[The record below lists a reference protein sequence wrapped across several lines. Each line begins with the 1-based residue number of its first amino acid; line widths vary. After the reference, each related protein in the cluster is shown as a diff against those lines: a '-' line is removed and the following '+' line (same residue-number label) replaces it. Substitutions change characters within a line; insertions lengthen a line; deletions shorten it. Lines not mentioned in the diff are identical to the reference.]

1 MQNLWRES
9 KVQDEA
15 AAVAFRMWKWL
26 WKRQMIVF
34 SKTAFAGRG
43 SRGWFVFTAD
53 PLPSQMQVDFISTK
67 PRFYSST
74 IFSEN
79 KKNEWTIVF
88 WQNPKE
94 CWNITAT
101 PDCIRFLLCVCESE
115 KCDLMIYCK
124 ASLYS
129 LISNMCKVPSYARQI
144 ISLIRSTYLSSYG
157 GLSIYVLWEKQSETY
172 LI

>member
-1 MQNLWRES
+1 MSPRDASETTFFKAQNIQSWESSSCRISMCIQKALFSDNAEFVKREQSS
-9 KVQDEA
+9 KEEA

-79 KKNEWTIVF
+79 KKNEWTIGFFGKIRRNAEISQQHLIVF
-88 WQNPKE
+88 V
-94 CWNITAT
+94 
-101 PDCIRFLLCVCESE
+101 F
-115 KCDLMIYCK
+115 
-124 ASLYS
+124 
-129 LISNMCKVPSYARQI
+129 
-144 ISLIRSTYLSSYG
+144 
-157 GLSIYVLWEKQSETY
+157 
-172 LI
+172 